1 VPELGLNRTSL
12 LFGML
17 SCLVALMSTWVLA
30 DLMTPRTVLRLR
42 IKGVLLAALLVA
54 GFVWSEQVTR
64 FGEQAFYADPM
75 IYAQQTPYQ
84 RIVLTRRGHTVQLFL
99 NGNLQFSSGDEYRY
113 HEALVHPAM
122 AAAAARENVLVLGG
136 GDGLAVREILRYDDV
151 GHVTVVDLDEGVTR
165 MAREVSVIRDL
176 NDGALEDPRVTLV
189 HDDAMVW
196 LDEEGP
202 SLGADFDVVI
212 VDFPDPNNFSLGKL
226 YTTRFYRL
234 VQDVMHDGSA
244 LGVQTTSP
252 LYARRSFWCIE
263 RTLAA
268 SGLHTAPYHATVP
281 SFGEWGYVLARKQP
295 FERPA
300 SLAIDGL
307 RYLDDATLRTLFVF
321 GRDMA
326 PVEVEP
332 NRLDDQR
339 LVHYYEREWSRWN

>member
-1 VPELGLNRTSL
+1 
-12 LFGML
+12 
-17 SCLVALMSTWVLA
+17 
-30 DLMTPRTVLRLR
+30 
-42 IKGVLLAALLVA
+42 
-54 GFVWSEQVTR
+54 
-64 FGEQAFYADPM
+64 
-75 IYAQQTPYQ
+75 
-84 RIVLTRRGHTVQLFL
+84 
-99 NGNLQFSSGDEYRY
+99 
-113 HEALVHPAM
+113 
-122 AAAAARENVLVLGG
+122 
-136 GDGLAVREILRYDDV
+136 
-151 GHVTVVDLDEGVTR
+151 
-165 MAREVSVIRDL
+165 
-176 NDGALEDPRVTLV
+176 VTLV